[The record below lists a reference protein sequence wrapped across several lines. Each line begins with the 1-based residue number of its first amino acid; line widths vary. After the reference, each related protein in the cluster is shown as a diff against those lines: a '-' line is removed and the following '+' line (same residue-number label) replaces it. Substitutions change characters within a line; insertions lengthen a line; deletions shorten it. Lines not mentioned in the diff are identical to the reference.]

1 MTGWSRK
8 GLHPVVP
15 RDIQPGQGLDA
26 DRRGGT
32 EYIDF
37 FSGAGTLNYGPNNP
51 VLKEKLLDYV
61 RADGVVHGL
70 DMATSAKKAFLET
83 VDRVLLKPRNWQ
95 YTLQFTGPTG
105 TNAVEA
111 ALKIARQVRAAPM
124 WFHSRMAFTA

>member
-1 MTGWSRK
+1 MIFS
-8 GLHPVVP
+8 
-15 RDIQPGQGLDA
+15 QA
-26 DRRGGT
+26 RGSTLIDEEGT

-37 FSGAGTLNYGPNNP
+37 FSGAGTLNYGHNNP

-70 DMATSAKKAFLET
+70 DMATSAKKAFLKPWT
-83 VDRVLLKPRNWQ
+83 ACCLPRNWQ